1 MNIQSIGNYSN
12 ISNINLQNESI
23 ANEESSTSFS
33 QVIGDLINN
42 VNDKQIESDNKIE
55 SLIKGEDVTM
65 HEVMLSM
72 QEAQV
77 SMELLIEMR
86 NKMVEAY
93 QEINSI
99 QL

>member
-1 MNIQSIGNYSN
+1 MNIQSIENYSN
-12 ISNINLQNESI
+12 IGNISLQNESI
-23 ANEESSTSFS
+23 DKEESSTSFS
-33 QVIGDLINN
+33 QVIGDLINS
-42 VNDKQIESDNKIE
+42 VNDKQIESDNNIE
-55 SLIKGEDVTM
+55 SLIKGEDVTT

-72 QEAQV
+72 QEAQI

>member
-12 ISNINLQNESI
+12 ISNISLQNESI
-23 ANEESSTSFS
+23 AKEESSTSFS
-33 QVIGDLINN
+33 QVIGDLVNS

-72 QEAQV
+72 QEAQI
-77 SMELLIEMR
+77 SMQLLIEMR
-86 NKMVEAY
+86 NKVVEAY

>member
-1 MNIQSIGNYSN
+1 MNIQSIENYSN
-12 ISNINLQNESI
+12 IGNISLQNESI
-23 ANEESSTSFS
+23 DKGESGTSFS
-33 QVIGDLINN
+33 QVIGDLINS
-42 VNDKQIESDNKIE
+42 VNDKQIESDNNIE
-55 SLIKGEDVTM
+55 SLIKGEDVTT

-72 QEAQV
+72 QEAQI